1 MKTILCKHGSSLVAE
16 DADSLD
22 ALARIK
28 DGSLVLVEVRR
39 KRNLKHN
46 RLYFALIKKVHANMK
61 ESLRF
66 PTEEILHCAIKIAV
80 GLRTEFVLPNG
91 TVGFL
96 PGTIKFGEMDQFA
109 FDKFY
114 NRVCDFICRE
124 FLPGTDD
131 EELKQEVLQMVGHGR
146 TS

>member
-46 RLYFALIKKVHANMK
+46 RLYFALIKLVHENM
-61 ESLRF
+61 EDRQY
-66 PTEEILHCAIKIAV
+66 PTPETLHEAIKVAC
-80 GLRTEFVLPNG
+80 GLRTEFTLPNG
-91 TVGFL
+91 VVGFI
-96 PGTIKFGEMDQFA
+96 PGSIKFGEMTQDD
-109 FDKFY
+109 FDRFY
-114 NRVCDFICRE
+114 NRVCDIVCQH
-124 FLPGTDD
+124 FLPGVESET
-131 EELKQEVLQMVGHGR
+131 LKQEVLQMVGHGR

>member
-22 ALARIK
+22 ALAKIK

-46 RLYFALIKKVHANMK
+46 RLYFALIKLVHENM
-61 ESLRF
+61 ESQRY
-66 PTEEILHCAIKIAV
+66 PTPETLHEAIKVAC
-80 GLRTEFVLPNG
+80 GLRTEFILPNG
-91 TVGFL
+91 TVGFI
-96 PGTIKFGEMDQFA
+96 PGSINFGSMKQDE

-114 NRVCDFICRE
+114 NRVCDIVCAH
-124 FLPGTDD
+124 FLPGITS
-131 EELKQEVLQMVGHGR
+131 ETLKQEVLQMVGHGR
-146 TS
+146 AS